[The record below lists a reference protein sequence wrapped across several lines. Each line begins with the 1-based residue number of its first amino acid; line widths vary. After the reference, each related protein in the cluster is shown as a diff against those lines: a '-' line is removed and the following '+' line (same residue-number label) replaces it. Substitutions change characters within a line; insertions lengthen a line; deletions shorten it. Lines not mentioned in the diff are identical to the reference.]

1 MSNIPNKDMK
11 PPKGSL
17 SPGRNRPG
25 LTAANVNRR
34 LSDYNIPDATQGK
47 NVRYG
52 DAATDS
58 SNRYPVK
65 PAGKYKHNF
74 ENPFGPEEGERATT
88 VYPNNPLL
96 NNMFSTPEEERDSH
110 IEGINPSNPY
120 NVPYLKKN
128 RQIPFGNL
136 PGYELDERGE
146 VASML
151 SEPYKRAEER
161 REAAEYAKKS
171 CWQKLMACFNNEKKR
186 RGGSIGG
193 ADVTIKDLRDFLD
206 ANPDIKNII
215 VNDECPLNPTEEMID
230 NVDKFTDMLENSE
243 NRDITIDEIYNQDA
257 GKRRKKTRK
266 SRKTKKTK
274 KAKRRTKRTKR
285 RN

>member
-11 PPKGSL
+11 PTKGSL

-96 NNMFSTPEEERDSH
+96 SNMFSTPEEERDSH

-151 SEPYKRAEER
+151 SKPYKRAEER

-193 ADVTIKDLRDFLD
+193 AYVTIKDLRDFLD

-230 NVDKFTDMLENSE
+230 NVDKFTDMLENFE

>member
-11 PPKGSL
+11 PTKGSL

-25 LTAANVNRR
+25 LTAANLNRR
-34 LSDYNIPDATQGK
+34 PDQYNITNATQGK

-58 SNRYPVK
+58 SNRYPIK

-74 ENPFGPEEGERATT
+74 KNPFGPEEGERATT

-96 NNMFSTPEEERDSH
+96 NNMFSTPKEEQDSH

-128 RQIPFGNL
+128 RQIPMSNRT
-136 PGYELDERGE
+136 GYELDERGE

-151 SEPYKRAEER
+151 SKPYKRAEER

-193 ADVTIKDLRDFLD
+193 AGVTIKDLRDFLD
-206 ANPDIKNII
+206 AHQDIKNIL

-230 NVDKFTDMLENSE
+230 NVDKFTDMLENYE
-243 NRDITIDEIYNQDA
+243 NQYITIDEIYNQDA

>member
-11 PPKGSL
+11 PTKGSL

-151 SEPYKRAEER
+151 SEPYMRAEAR
-161 REAAEYAKKS
+161 REAEEYAKKS

-193 ADVTIKDLRDFLD
+193 AYVTIKDLRDFLD

-230 NVDKFTDMLENSE
+230 NVDKFTDMLENFE

>member
-11 PPKGSL
+11 PTKGSL

-25 LTAANVNRR
+25 LTAANLNRR
-34 LSDYNIPDATQGK
+34 GDQYGITDATQGK
-47 NVRYG
+47 NVSYG

-146 VASML
+146 VALYASK
-151 SEPYKRAEER
+151 PFKREEER

-171 CWQKLMACFNNEKKR
+171 CWEKLMDCFKSKSEKNR

-193 ADVTIKDLRDFLD
+193 ADVTIEDLRDFLD
-206 ANPDIKNII
+206 ANQDIKNIL
-215 VNDECPLNPTEEMID
+215 VNDECPLDPTEQMND
-230 NVDKFTDMLENSE
+230 DADKFTDMLEKYE
-243 NRDITIDEIYNQDA
+243 NPEITIDEIYNQGA

-266 SRKTKKTK
+266 AKRRPRKTKKS
-274 KAKRRTKRTKR
+274 KRRTKR

>member
-11 PPKGSL
+11 PTKGSL
-17 SPGRNRPG
+17 SPGRRRQIPFATDEDRAKAVYPG
-25 LTAANVNRR
+25 DKSNASVGLLRT
-34 LSDYNIPDATQGK
+34 K
-47 NVRYG
+47 
-52 DAATDS
+52 TDS
-58 SNRYPVK
+58 SNIYPIK
-65 PAGKYKHNF
+65 PEGYKHNF

-96 NNMFSTPEEERDSH
+96 NNMFSTPEEELNNH
-110 IEGINPSNPY
+110 IEGVNPSNPY

-128 RQIPFGNL
+128 RPLPNEITYNL
-136 PGYELDERGE
+136 NQRGQ
-146 VASML
+146 VASEE
-151 SEPYKRAEER
+151 SEPFIRAQER

-171 CWQKLMACFNNEKKR
+171 CWQKLLACLGPNKSKKNR

-193 ADVTIKDLRDFLD
+193 AGVTIKDLRDFLD

-215 VNDECPLNPTEEMID
+215 VNDECPLDPTEEMI
-230 NVDKFTDMLENSE
+230 NNMENFTDMLENSE